1 VETAREKAI
10 NLIKSLPGDIS
21 LEEIIKQ
28 LKSIDSTNKE
38 VESVSA
44 EAANDP
50 ELEKMIVDSR
60 EAYKNKNFFTTKK
73 FLQEILNR
81 YSNE

>member
-1 VETAREKAI
+1 METAREKAI

-38 VESVSA
+38 VKSVSA

-50 ELEKMIVDSR
+50 ELEKMIMDSR
-60 EAYKNKNFFTTKK
+60 EAYKNKNSFTTKK
-73 FLQEILNR
+73 FLQEISNR
-81 YSNE
+81 YGNE